1 MALPFHLMIT
11 WSGLLFFGY
20 LYMAPVVA
28 ASYGFGEA
36 AQQTYFD
43 ELFGRDGIPAR
54 AIVAAP
60 LTPLQPLL
68 RAAES
73 RMGAGQVRFV
83 NVYNPGDANARI
95 VIAGGP
101 LTPSRHRTE
110 MTFDGAT
117 GELLRASVPRSAPLV
132 TYQTLLGLH
141 EGLFAGPVLR
151 WVYFLS
157 GLMGTAMIGAGLV
170 LWTTKRR
177 AKSGDTFGFRL
188 VERLNIGTI
197 AGLPVAIAAY
207 FWANRLIP
215 VGIEGRAAWEAQA
228 MFIAWAVML
237 AHAFIR
243 PASRG
248 WAEQLWVAAGA
259 FSLLPVLNALT
270 TDKHLGVTL
279 PAGAWELAG
288 FDLTVLAFGI
298 AFAVV
303 AWRFGHRRR
312 SDTAHDEKA
321 WTPAHQETE
330 AAE

>member
-1 MALPFHLMIT
+1 
-11 WSGLLFFGY
+11 
-20 LYMAPVVA
+20 
-28 ASYGFGEA
+28 
-36 AQQTYFD
+36 
-43 ELFGRDGIPAR
+43 
-54 AIVAAP
+54 
-60 LTPLQPLL
+60 
-68 RAAES
+68 
-73 RMGAGQVRFV
+73 
-83 NVYNPGDANARI
+83 
-95 VIAGGP
+95 
-101 LTPSRHRTE
+101 
-110 MTFDGAT
+110 
-117 GELLRASVPRSAPLV
+117 
-132 TYQTLLGLH
+132 
-141 EGLFAGPVLR
+141 
-151 WVYFLS
+151 
-157 GLMGTAMIGAGLV
+157 
-170 LWTTKRR
+170 
-177 AKSGDTFGFRL
+177 
-188 VERLNIGTI
+188 
-197 AGLPVAIAAY
+197 
-207 FWANRLIP
+207 
-215 VGIEGRAAWEAQA
+215 
-228 MFIAWAVML
+228 ML